1 MGALFYGIF
10 FWRPGY
16 DEIVCLCAPDAALP
30 GAGAV
35 AVIAGFIYIHPGRY
49 SGMYIFVWTPAG
61 RSLQQGGLYCKQP
74 LGRIAV
80 K

>member
-1 MGALFYGIF
+1 MGIF
-10 FWRPGY
+10 IWRPGY

-49 SGMYIFVWTPAG
+49 SVCIFLFGCPQSEVRNRAG
-61 RSLQQGGLYCKQP
+61 
-74 LGRIAV
+74 
-80 K
+80 